1 MPPCES
7 KLVSRS
13 SRSQW
18 PRLYLLSRRRCS
30 SRVPGLVGDCC
41 QVLRVLGWALT
52 RINIIGTMLHYP
64 KELKSGCVQ
73 NCDVSYLAT

>member
-52 RINIIGTMLHYP
+52 RIHISLVLKKRMLNLTCHR
-64 KELKSGCVQ
+64 L
-73 NCDVSYLAT
+73 